1 MFVTYFVT
9 IHIYDS
15 IDSLLGGGLR
25 QLRQGQLVEL
35 VGPSAS
41 AKTQAVN
48 IFIYFLLDS
57 KIVCSI

>member
-9 IHIYDS
+9 ILMYDS
-15 IDSLLGGGLR
+15 IDSLLGGG
-25 QLRQGQLVEL
+25 LRQGQLVEL

-41 AKTQAVN
+41 GKTQVVN
-48 IFIYFLLDS
+48 FLIYFLLDS